1 TRWIRAGTTPGSG
14 WPRWSP
20 CWSSPGWCP
29 SPTTQRV
36 GVWGPPGPTNPN
48 RKERVMRIINLTPHP
63 VRIYGEDTPDQVE
76 DLDHGVVL
84 ALPPS
89 GQFARL
95 GESVTGADTL
105 VTEEGA
111 EIPVAL
117 VSYAE
122 IEGLP
127 EPQQG
132 TVFVVPLMTALA
144 AARRDDLLVPY
155 EQVRNQEGTVV
166 GCRRLGRVQAQ

>member
-1 TRWIRAGTTPGSG
+1 
-14 WPRWSP
+14 
-20 CWSSPGWCP
+20 
-29 SPTTQRV
+29 
-36 GVWGPPGPTNPN
+36 
-48 RKERVMRIINLTPHP
+48 MRIINLTPHP

-76 DLDHGVVL
+76 DLDDGVVL
-84 ALPPS
+84 TLEPS

-95 GESVTGADTL
+95 GESVTGEDTV
-105 VTEEGA
+105 VTEEA
-111 EIPVAL
+111 EIPVSL

-127 EPQQG
+127 EPQEG

-155 EQVRNQEGTVV
+155 EQVRNKEGTVV
-166 GCRRLGRVQAQ
+166 GCRRLGRVQTQ